1 MSMRHAKVIE
11 AWVEQRNASA
21 DGLQAIGP
29 TLYVDDRPVACWL
42 DRADE
47 NGAQIALYTLRMGR
61 SWLQLNID
69 EAIRC
74 MRGTSLR
81 VPWPHPSPTSAQH
94 AENMKYLVGAWQQSI
109 ATTARSTRY
118 AWGHYQIARREAAE
132 ANLYAWA
139 FALPEPKSSISRE
152 VLWRARRNAVANRRE
167 RANKDT
173 EASRD
178 MLRALWRGGREI
190 LDVLPG
196 PVMLRL
202 SSDRQTIETSD
213 GGKVTLSHVPV
224 ALLWGLACECRQ
236 LQRTAIWRIV
246 SERPRIGRWSV
257 QVVQADGSMQVGCYD
272 LSFAEIARLAVT
284 LGLR

>member
-1 MSMRHAKVIE
+1 MRQAKIIE
-11 AWVEQRNASA
+11 AWVEQRNAAA
-21 DGLQAIGP
+21 DSLKTIGP

-47 NGAQIALYTLRMGR
+47 NGAQIALYALRMGR
-61 SWLQLNID
+61 SWLQLYVN
-69 EAIRC
+69 EAVRC

-81 VPWPHPSPTSAQH
+81 VPWPHPSPTSVQH
-94 AENMKYLVGAWQQSI
+94 AENMKYLMGAWQQSI

-118 AWGHYQIARREAAE
+118 AWGHYEIARREAAE
-132 ANLYAWA
+132 AKLYAWA

-152 VLWRARRNAVANRRE
+152 VLSRARRNAVANRRE

-190 LDVLPG
+190 LDALPG
-196 PVMLRL
+196 PLMLRL
-202 SSDRQTIETSD
+202 STDGQTIETSE
-213 GGKVTLSHVPV
+213 GEKVAVADVPI

-236 LQRTAIWRIV
+236 QQRTVIWRIV
-246 SERPRIGRWSV
+246 SERPRTGRWSV
-257 QVVQADGSMQVGCYD
+257 QMVHTDGSMQVGCHS